1 MQEGSSIRLRVSIA
15 IALGF
20 LLPSV
25 LGMVFVVHVVGV
37 LDVAQLRLLMGT
49 SLIPYYIIGTI
60 IAATLYFRWFLR
72 PVFELADGSRSLEST
87 FPRMRAFA
95 WHYWGL
101 LLLRNGIGACVVMLS
116 PKQGL
121 GIDIE
126 SGVRINFLVL
136 SLPMSVLIGLPI
148 FAYVIDCFAQACD
161 TSPLKKPLFTV
172 RTRVLLTTVLVPV
185 FLNVIIVVFL
195 RARVRELSTEILLIY
210 TVLTLFS
217 VATAYTLMHSLNRS
231 VAELR
236 KVSQYEASD
245 LGDLRLQSM
254 DEFGVLTSDYRR
266 LLGDLNSQATLMELR
281 NRILLISKGDGSLA
295 QLYTGLMSMV
305 VEVLDVDDAAFV
317 VVKENGESREYA
329 AKLKDWPKR
338 GIEETDVLRIE
349 LELGAPALVVNLR
362 FSELEEDVA
371 CVALPCSDGEADGE
385 SRLVLIARMSTGMD
399 MSPDKLERLGLLRE
413 ELISAIHSTKVAEEN
428 AKLAKMLVESQ
439 RMEMISHLA
448 AGVAHDFNNIL
459 TVVVGAT
466 DVLLEEVVEIRPDN
480 STLVPLVQRQADMI
494 KESSRR
500 AVALTKQLLTF
511 SGQQVGNES
520 IVMLNDA
527 IVRAERYVAHGVRS
541 KVALEYNLH
550 EDLGGIRADAGHID
564 QVIGN
569 LLVNA
574 SDAMPDGG
582 TIKVWTR
589 QEAGWVVLEVT
600 DDGMGMDEKVL
611 AHVFDPFFTT
621 KTREKG
627 TGLGLATVEGIVTNC
642 GGTIA
647 VKSVLGKGSSFT
659 LRFPMADELVS
670 ESSAILEETQTS
682 QERESVSSSLSVLLA
697 EDDENVRRMVGL
709 VLKRRGYTVIEAAD
723 GIEALQF
730 ITTKELEIDL
740 LLSDILMPGLK
751 GTEVASHMLQERPD
765 GKILLMT
772 GFADSSLLEEAEL
785 KGIHVM
791 DKPFSPKDL
800 LVQIDTLLRHKV

>member
-37 LDVAQLRLLMGT
+37 LDVAQLRVLMG
-49 SLIPYYIIGTI
+49 SSVIPFYIIGTI

-72 PVFELADGSRSLEST
+72 PIFELADGLRSLEST
-87 FPRMRAFA
+87 FPRMRAFT

-116 PKQGL
+116 LKEWL
-121 GIDIE
+121 GIAIK
-126 SGVRINFLVL
+126 SGVWINFLVL

-148 FAYVIDCFAQACD
+148 FVYVIDRFAQACD
-161 TSPLKKPLFTV
+161 TSPLKSPLFTV

-185 FLNVIIVVFL
+185 FLNVIIVMFL
-195 RARVRELSTEILLIY
+195 RARVRELSSEILLIY

-217 VATAYTLMHSLNRS
+217 VATAYMLMHSLNRS

-236 KVSQYEASD
+236 KVSQHEASD
-245 LGDLRLQSM
+245 RGDLRLQSM

-266 LLGDLNSQATLMELR
+266 LLGDLKSQATLMELR

-295 QLYTGLMSMV
+295 KLYTDLLSMV

-317 VVKENGESREYA
+317 VKENGESREYA
-329 AKLKDWPKR
+329 ARLQDWPSR
-338 GIEETDVLRIE
+338 AIEGTDVLSIE

-362 FSELEEDVA
+362 FSEIEEEVA
-371 CVALPCSDGEADGE
+371 CVALPCSDGGE
-385 SRLVLIARMSTGMD
+385 DSGSSLVLIARMSDGMEI
-399 MSPDKLERLGLLRE
+399 SPDKLERLGLLRE

-428 AKLAKMLVESQ
+428 AKLEKMLVESQ

-466 DVLLEEVVEIRPDN
+466 DVLLEEVVEDRSDN

-511 SGQQVGNES
+511 SGQQVGTES

-527 IVRAERYVAHGVRS
+527 IVRAERFLAHGVRS
-541 KVALEYNLH
+541 KVALEYHLQ
-550 EDLGGIRADAGHID
+550 EELGGIRADAGHID

-627 TGLGLATVEGIVTNC
+627 TGLGLATVATVG
-642 GGTIA
+642 A
-647 VKSVLGKGSSFT
+647 Q
-659 LRFPMADELVS
+659 LR
-670 ESSAILEETQTS
+670 
-682 QERESVSSSLSVLLA
+682 
-697 EDDENVRRMVGL
+697 
-709 VLKRRGYTVIEAAD
+709 
-723 GIEALQF
+723 
-730 ITTKELEIDL
+730 
-740 LLSDILMPGLK
+740 
-751 GTEVASHMLQERPD
+751 
-765 GKILLMT
+765 
-772 GFADSSLLEEAEL
+772 
-785 KGIHVM
+785 
-791 DKPFSPKDL
+791 
-800 LVQIDTLLRHKV
+800 